1 MSGDLRRMKSTL
13 SPKHLPYFGAIV
25 QAILFSI
32 AGAEYFPAFGWLV
45 GLGVGAVV
53 NYSVAL
59 ASSRINDIAKNR
71 KPLAFLALALL
82 FALSPVII
90 CSTLGWTL
98 ATFSWSVACDLSI
111 VLAGAIAGKSL
122 LPAETPQK
130 SAERKAKPAKA
141 PQANIKCRNAPA
153 GCGRTFVSQNSANA
167 HARSCGYRAIQI
179 DQSLL
184 IKEKSK

>member
-1 MSGDLRRMKSTL
+1 MKFL
-13 SPKHLPYFGAIV
+13 SPKNLPYFGAIV

-32 AGAEYFPAFGWLV
+32 AGNEYFPAFGWLV

-59 ASSRINDIAKNR
+59 ASSRISDIAKSR
-71 KPLAFLALALL
+71 KPLAYLSLVLL

-90 CSTLGWTL
+90 CSTLGWSV

-111 VLAGAIAGKSL
+111 VLAGAISGKSL
-122 LPAETPQK
+122 LPAEAPQK
-130 SAERKAKPAKA
+130 SAERKAKPLKVAQAK
-141 PQANIKCRNAPA
+141 ITCRFAPA
-153 GCGRTFVSQNSANA
+153 GCGRTFASQNSANA
-167 HARSCGYRAIQI
+167 HARSCAFKPIQI

>member
-1 MSGDLRRMKSTL
+1 MKIL

-82 FALSPVII
+82 FALSPVVI
-90 CSTLGWTL
+90 CSTLGWSM

-122 LPAETPQK
+122 LPAEAPQK
-130 SAERKAKPAKA
+130 SAQAKIKTAKVA
-141 PQANIKCRNAPA
+141 QAKISCRYTSA
-153 GCGRTFVSQNSANA
+153 GCARVFASQNSANA
-167 HARSCGYRAIQI
+167 HARSCAFKPIQI

-184 IKEKSK
+184 IKEKTK

>member
-1 MSGDLRRMKSTL
+1 M
-13 SPKHLPYFGAIV
+13 PKFVNPRNLPYVGAFF
-25 QAILFSI
+25 QAVLFSI
-32 AGAEYFPAFGWLV
+32 AGNVQFPAFGWLV

-90 CSTLGWTL
+90 CSTLGWTV

-111 VLAGAIAGKSL
+111 ILAGSISGKSL

-130 SAERKAKPAKA
+130 SAQAKQAKTKSA
-141 PQANIKCRNAPA
+141 RPSFVCRNAGA
-153 GCGRTFVSQNSANA
+153 GCEKAFSSQNAANA
-167 HARSCGYRAIQI
+167 HGRTCKFKPTISMPIEITQE
-179 DQSLL
+179 
-184 IKEKSK
+184 IKR